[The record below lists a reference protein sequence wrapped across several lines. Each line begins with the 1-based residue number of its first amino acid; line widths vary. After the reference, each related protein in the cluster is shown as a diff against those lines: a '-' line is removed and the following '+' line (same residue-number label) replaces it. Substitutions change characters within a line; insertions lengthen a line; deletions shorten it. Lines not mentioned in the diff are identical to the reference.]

1 MLARAH
7 RPGLE
12 DKNLM
17 SIKLANQTLAKEAQ
31 TKSRPAEG
39 LLQRKCACGQHTV
52 AGGECAS
59 CGKQRLQRSALH
71 QPAAPIRVP
80 SIVNEVLRSDGH
92 SLDEQT
98 RTLMET
104 RLGSEP
110 PAVSAHGAER
120 QAERAAQSLDAPRR
134 DRFRHDFTRVRLHT
148 DGRAAESARALEA
161 RAYTVGQDI
170 VFGKGHYS
178 PETVG
183 GQQLLAHEL
192 THVIQQSATGLRLAR
207 APLDLKKVDEELF
220 WGDPLTQDRGEIGFG
235 ATKENPEGDSKYP
248 IEAVVY
254 PRNTINAMPQ
264 SKQTATPAPG
274 AGGGGAP
281 TTPEL
286 KPNPY
291 EDPKEK
297 PTEKPAAETKPAE
310 SERRVRTDQPKQ
322 SQWRFLPNG
331 LFVPARR
338 ALVLAAIHGNERG
351 ALDLV
356 DQLQKELSNGTNPL
370 ARDFDTIVIPRANP
384 GGIAKNQREN
394 LVGVDLNRN
403 FPGLQGFP
411 AFKPGPGLSTK
422 RQPEVQAI
430 MNVVQTIRPERILSL
445 HGIEEESETDST
457 KAKYQKGGVYADTVE
472 GNVSRQLACRMALR
486 MRGQKDENVG
496 GNKLG
501 ANICAVRYPE
511 TSAVSVTDQQSSLG
525 AWASASKSVGGED
538 IPVITHEVSEKRPLA
553 ATGTGRSV
561 QAIMPGIREFLLD
574 NEHLPS
580 EADALLTGAVTDAF
594 LTGETK
600 SPDDIKTR
608 DTIVAAVRSRFNDMN
623 AYYKNAWLPQQSAAA
638 KGKLPPSLERNN
650 DFRSFDR
657 QAGIA
662 SGALKKEALFKSA
675 STDEEIKE
683 AILKVMQTISMP
695 GFSRHAWG
703 TEIDLEPPSRK
714 EWEGTGSMVPLIAF
728 LTAEASKFGFYHPYS
743 DQRLSS
749 TLPHYENEPW
759 HLSYWSL
766 ATALQE
772 EYMKRITNQVL
783 DNLIAR
789 TAKAIGGGI
798 DEKRLKRI
806 LGGMNL
812 TSFQSNVAPPPK

>member
-1 MLARAH
+1 MI
-7 RPGLE
+7 
-12 DKNLM
+12 
-17 SIKLANQTLAKEAQ
+17 STKLHSQQPSPSALT
-31 TKSRPAEG
+31 PAPSKV
-39 LLQRKCACGQHTV
+39 LQRKCACGQHTI
-52 AGGECAS
+52 AGGKCET
-59 CGKQRLQRSALH
+59 CGRQTLQRSALG
-71 QPAAPIRVP
+71 QQAALTKVP
-80 SIVNEVLRSDGH
+80 SIVNEVLRSEGH
-92 SLDEQT
+92 SLDKQT
-98 RTLMET
+98 RSLMET
-104 RLGSEP
+104 RLNSETP
-110 PAVSAHGAER
+110 VRSTHGAER
-120 QAERAAQSLDAPRR
+120 QAERAAQSLAAPRGNG
-134 DRFRHDFTRVRLHT
+134 FTHDFTRVRLHT
-148 DGRAAESARALEA
+148 DGRAAESARAVQA

-170 VFGKGHYS
+170 VFGAGYYS
-178 PETVG
+178 PGTAR
-183 GQQLLAHEL
+183 GQQLIAHEL
-192 THVIQQSATGLRLAR
+192 THVLQQSETGPRLAR

-220 WGDPLTQDRGEIGFG
+220 WGEPLTQDHGEIGRG
-235 ATKENPEGDSKYP
+235 ATPESPDGDSKYP
-248 IEAVVY
+248 MEAFVY
-254 PRNTINAMPQ
+254 PRNTINPMPSIGQ
-264 SKQTATPAPG
+264 ATAQNPG
-274 AGGGGAP
+274 AGGGTPA
-281 TTPEL
+281 PEL

-291 EDPKEK
+291 ESPE
-297 PTEKPAAETKPAE
+297 EKPAAEAKPE
-310 SERRVRTDQPKQ
+310 ERRVRTDRPKE

-331 LFVPARR
+331 LLVPSRR

-356 DQLQKELSNGTNPL
+356 DQLQKELSAGTNPL

-384 GGIAKNQREN
+384 GGIAKNRREN

-445 HGIEEESETDST
+445 HGIEEESETDPT
-457 KAKYQKGGVYADTVE
+457 KAKHQKGGVYADTVE
-472 GNVSRQLACRMALR
+472 GDVPRQLACRMALR

-501 ANICAVRYPE
+501 ADICAVRYPE

-525 AWASASKSVGGED
+525 SWASASKSVGGEE
-538 IPVITHEVSEKRPLA
+538 IPVITHEVSEKRPLP

-580 EADALLTGAVTDAF
+580 EADALLQAAVTDAF

-608 DTIVAAVRSRFNDMN
+608 DTIVAAVRSRFNDMK
-623 AYYKNAWLPQQSAAA
+623 AYYKNAWLPRQPAAA
-638 KGKLPPSLERNN
+638 QRKLPAELQRNN

-662 SGALKKEALFKSA
+662 SGALSKEALFKST
-675 STDEEIKE
+675 STDDEIKL
-683 AILKVMQTISMP
+683 AILNVMKTISMP

-714 EWEGTGSMVPLIAF
+714 EWEGAGSMVPLISF
-728 LTAEASKFGFYHPYS
+728 LSTEASKFGFYHPYS
-743 DQRLSS
+743 NQRLS
-749 TLPHYENEPW
+749 TQLPHYENEPW

-772 EYMKRITNQVL
+772 EYMKRITGQVL
-783 DNLIAR
+783 DNLLAR
-789 TAKAIGGGI
+789 TAKAIHGGI
-798 DEKRLKRI
+798 DEKRMKQI